1 MNGISRAVYTSN
13 FLGVSKIVTF
23 KCPKRALILSNSE
36 PSWINKLKSLEDS
49 YVSLQEKMGDNTIA
63 ADPLEYQKIAKQ
75 SSELETVV
83 STYRKY
89 NKLIESIEEAKQ
101 FLKTCEGDPEML
113 EFAQDELNQ
122 FQEQQEQLI
131 EELKILMLPKD
142 PLDEKNIML
151 EIRAGAGGDE
161 ACLWVADILRMYSR
175 YFQNLEWKSKVVSE
189 NPGEFGGYKEVILEV
204 SGENVYSKLKYESGV
219 HRVQRVPVT
228 ESAGR
233 IQTSTATV
241 AVMPE
246 VDDVEIEIDP
256 KDIEIKTARSS
267 GAGGQNV
274 NKVETA
280 IDLVHKPTGIRV
292 FCQEYRQQM
301 QNRERA
307 YQILRNKLFEIELLK
322 QRQEISARRMSQM
335 GSGDRSEEHTSELQ
349 SRDSI
354 SYAVFC
360 LKKKKQ
366 KKE

>member
-1 MNGISRAVYTSN
+1 
-13 FLGVSKIVTF
+13 
-23 KCPKRALILSNSE
+23 
-36 PSWINKLKSLEDS
+36 
-49 YVSLQEKMGDNTIA
+49 
-63 ADPLEYQKIAKQ
+63 
-75 SSELETVV
+75 
-83 STYRKY
+83 
-89 NKLIESIEEAKQ
+89 
-101 FLKTCEGDPEML
+101 ML